1 MEDTKMSEAATQ
13 ITLIGIKLATI
24 GMEFTF
30 NGPTPEC
37 ETCKLRNTCM
47 NLEPD
52 RRYRVLGIRGELV
65 HECPIHEAGVRAV
78 EVTESPII
86 SALDARKAFPG
97 SKIVYEPVEC
107 EEPECRM
114 YEICHAS
121 GLKPGEKYTIVD
133 VVGESPEDCP
143 KGNVLKLVELKR

>member
-65 HECPIHEAGVRAV
+65 HECPIHESGVRAV

-86 SALDARKAFPG
+86 AALDARKAFPG
-97 SKIVYEPVEC
+97 SKIVFEPVEC
-107 EEPECRM
+107 DVSGCRM
-114 YEICHAS
+114 YEICHPT

-133 VVGESPEDCP
+133 VVGESPEDCQ